1 MHNNSSP
8 CKYGR
13 LRREY
18 LYITP
23 PSGWRGGPSKRQ
35 RPSSTSRSS
44 PQIIALVSRQAR
56 ICIYKSTSFR
66 LGPSILN
73 IEFGTTASMAVNA
86 NIWLLFRTLGIVIL
100 LSLCA
105 RWYRKYRLAKEEEKA
120 FIAQHGCKPVEA
132 TVPYKW
138 PFALDLLKRQY
149 DALPKQR
156 MLEFQTRFLTSAS
169 TIRIDILGEG
179 YIITD
184 PVNIEAILNSR
195 FEDFGLGSRRM
206 GLLPLLGEG
215 IFVQDGSAWRHS
227 RELLRRQFARIRE
240 LGLSALG
247 EHADGLLDAISRE
260 SNTSSGGIVD
270 LQPHFFEYT
279 LSTTTQ
285 LLFGEPHGSLPASE
299 REALREN
306 FEYASFVSAIRLRLA
321 DICWLY
327 QPRKFHD
334 ACKGVRDWAS
344 FFADKAL
351 NYMEQ
356 YGEEAAM
363 EKYAFI
369 IDLWRDMKDRKMV
382 RDQLLHVLIAGRD
395 TTACLLSWTFF
406 HLVRNPELIGR
417 LKSEIAEVVPQATEE
432 ITRKHIQQLPFLRCC
447 LNETLRLYPQL
458 PINVRFATRM
468 TMLPRGGG
476 PDGNSPVFLRPGAG
490 LGWSTYHLHRKE
502 SIYGPDA
509 GLYRPSRWED
519 GDLQRR
525 VGIGGFLDFHAGPRV
540 CLGKDYA
547 LMESSYAIVRILQ
560 KYPNIRLPPN
570 IPNLPVGQERQHLS
584 IVLTSA
590 EGTKVLLE

>member
-1 MHNNSSP
+1 MS
-8 CKYGR
+8 
-13 LRREY
+13 
-18 LYITP
+18 
-23 PSGWRGGPSKRQ
+23 
-35 RPSSTSRSS
+35 
-44 PQIIALVSRQAR
+44 
-56 ICIYKSTSFR
+56 
-66 LGPSILN
+66 
-73 IEFGTTASMAVNA
+73 ASA
-86 NIWLLFRTLGIVIL
+86 NFWLLFRTLGTVVL
-100 LSLCA
+100 LSVCA
-105 RWYRKYRLAKEEEKA
+105 RWYRKRRLTKQEEEA
-120 FIAQHGCKPVEA
+120 FAAQHGCKPVEA

-138 PFALDLLKRQY
+138 PFALDLLKQQY

-156 MLEFQTRFLTSAS
+156 ILEFQTSYLGAAP

-179 YIITD
+179 YMVHD

-195 FEDFGLGSRRM
+195 FEDFELGSRRM

-227 RELLRRQFARIRE
+227 RELLRRQFSRIRE
-240 LGLSALG
+240 LGLASQQRRCRRFA
-247 EHADGLLDAISRE
+247 
-260 SNTSSGGIVD
+260 TS
-270 LQPHFFEYT
+270 LFEYT

-285 LLFGEPHGSLPASE
+285 LLFGEPHNSLPVSE
-299 REALREN
+299 RQALRDN
-306 FEYASFVSAIRLRLA
+306 FEYASYVSAIRLRLA
-321 DICWLY
+321 DVCWLY

-351 NYMEQ
+351 SYMEQ

-369 IDLWRDMKDRKMV
+369 IDLWRDMKDRDMV

-395 TTACLLSWTFF
+395 TTACLLSWTFPDDSF

-417 LKSEIAEVVPQATEE
+417 LKAEISEVVPQASEE

-458 PINVRFATRM
+458 PVNVRFAKRM

-476 PDGNSPVFLRPGAG
+476 PDGESPVLLRPGAG
-490 LGWSTYHLHRKE
+490 LGWSSYHLHRNE

-509 GLYRPSRWED
+509 RVYRPTRWED
-519 GDLQRR
+519 GELQRR
-525 VGIGGFLDFHAGPRV
+525 AGIGGFLDFHAGPRV
-540 CLGKDYA
+540 CLGSKCSIMVFTRLTADMGEPAEDYA

-570 IPNLPVGQERQHLS
+570 IPNLPVGEERQHLS